1 MQKNKIFVY
10 QILTRLF
17 GNKNS
22 RNKPHGTIEEN
33 GSGKFNDITD
43 IVLNELKEAGYT
55 HVWYIGALAHASA
68 TDYTEYGIP
77 RQFPEI
83 VKGKAGSPYAIRD
96 CYDVDPDL
104 AVNVKKRMQEFEELV
119 ARTHNAG
126 LNVLI
131 DFVPNHVAR
140 NYRSIAKPKHVEDFG
155 EKDDTS
161 VVFAPHNNFYYLPG
175 QPLDLQFLRD
185 KGIEVNYVENPAKAT
200 GNDCFANKPSEYDWY
215 DTVKLN
221 YGVDYLNERRRC
233 FDPIPNTWKKMRDI
247 LFFWA
252 AKDIDGFRCDMAEM
266 VPLEFWKWVIPQI
279 KAQFP
284 DIIFFAEIYN
294 PSVYRDFLADNT
306 FDYLY
311 DKVGLYDVLRD
322 VACGYRPSS
331 DITFIL
337 NAVGDIQHRMINFME
352 NHDEQRIASDFFL
365 KSGEKGKAAMI
376 VTACI
381 NVNPVMIYFGQE
393 LGERGM
399 DEEGFS
405 GKDGRTSIF
414 DYWSVDT
421 VRRWNNNGK
430 WNEELLT
437 EEEIRLRKFYHKLI
451 RLCNREKALREG
463 LFYDLMYA
471 NYENP
476 DFNSMKQYA
485 FVRGDYKDFL
495 LVIANFSNEEEEVTV
510 WIPDHA
516 YDFFK
521 VNQHERAIAVPLLAE
536 EKFPIDFSRT
546 NPLKVKIKANDG
558 EIYKISF
565 FVKIFY

>member
-55 HVWYIGALAHASA
+55 HVWYIGVLAHASA

-104 AVNVKKRMQEFEELV
+104 AVNVKKRMQEFEELI

-140 NYRSIAKPKHVEDFG
+140 NYRSIAKPKHVEEFG

-221 YGVDYLNERRRC
+221 YGVDYLNERRRY

-521 VNQHERAIAVPLLAE
+521 VNQHERAIAVPLLSD
-536 EKFPIDFSRT
+536 EKFPIDFSWT
-546 NPLKVKIKANDG
+546 NPLKVKIKANEG

-565 FVKIFY
+565 L

>member
-1 MQKNKIFVY
+1 MMQKNKIFVY

-140 NYRSIAKPKHVEDFG
+140 NYQSIAKPKHVEDFG

-284 DIIFFAEIYN
+284 DII
-294 PSVYRDFLADNT
+294 
-306 FDYLY
+306 
-311 DKVGLYDVLRD
+311 
-322 VACGYRPSS
+322 
-331 DITFIL
+331 
-337 NAVGDIQHRMINFME
+337 
-352 NHDEQRIASDFFL
+352 
-365 KSGEKGKAAMI
+365 
-376 VTACI
+376 
-381 NVNPVMIYFGQE
+381 
-393 LGERGM
+393 
-399 DEEGFS
+399 
-405 GKDGRTSIF
+405 
-414 DYWSVDT
+414 
-421 VRRWNNNGK
+421 
-430 WNEELLT
+430 
-437 EEEIRLRKFYHKLI
+437 
-451 RLCNREKALREG
+451 
-463 LFYDLMYA
+463 
-471 NYENP
+471 
-476 DFNSMKQYA
+476 
-485 FVRGDYKDFL
+485 
-495 LVIANFSNEEEEVTV
+495 
-510 WIPDHA
+510 
-516 YDFFK
+516 
-521 VNQHERAIAVPLLAE
+521 
-536 EKFPIDFSRT
+536 
-546 NPLKVKIKANDG
+546 
-558 EIYKISF
+558 
-565 FVKIFY
+565 

>member
-55 HVWYIGALAHASA
+55 HVWYIGVLAHASA

-104 AVNVKKRMQEFEELV
+104 AVNVKKRMQEFEELI

-476 DFNSMKQYA
+476 NFNSMKQYA

-495 LVIANFSNEEEEVTV
+495 LVIGNFSDEEEEVTV

-565 FVKIFY
+565 L

>member
-55 HVWYIGALAHASA
+55 HVWYIGVLAHASA

-104 AVNVKKRMQEFEELV
+104 AVNVKKRMKEFEELI

-140 NYRSIAKPKHVEDFG
+140 NYRSIAKPKHVEEFG

-200 GNDCFANKPSEYDWY
+200 GNDCFTNKPSEYDWY

-521 VNQHERAIAVPLLAE
+521 VNQHERAIAVPLLSD
-536 EKFPIDFSRT
+536 EKFPIDFSWT
-546 NPLKVKIKANDG
+546 NPLKVKIKANEG

-565 FVKIFY
+565 L

>member
-140 NYRSIAKPKHVEDFG
+140 NYQSIAKPKHVEDFG

-405 GKDGRTSIF
+405 GKEGRTSIF

-536 EKFPIDFSRT
+536 EKFPIDFSWT
-546 NPLKVKIKANDG
+546 NPLKVKIKANEG

-565 FVKIFY
+565 L

>member
-104 AVNVKKRMQEFEELV
+104 AVNVKKRMQEFEELI

-140 NYRSIAKPKHVEDFG
+140 NYRSIAKPKHVEEFG

-200 GNDCFANKPSEYDWY
+200 GNDCFTNKPSEYDWY

-495 LVIANFSNEEEEVTV
+495 LVIGNFSDEEEEVTV

-536 EKFPIDFSRT
+536 EKFPIDFSWT

-565 FVKIFY
+565 L

>member
-22 RNKPHGTIEEN
+22 RNKPHGSIEEN

-104 AVNVKKRMQEFEELV
+104 AVNVKKRMQQFEELV

-140 NYRSIAKPKHVEDFG
+140 NYQSIAKPKHVEDFG

-185 KGIEVNYVENPAKAT
+185 KGVEVNYVENPAKAT

-476 DFNSMKQYA
+476 NFNSMKQYA

-495 LVIANFSNEEEEVTV
+495 LVIGNFSDEEEEVTV

-536 EKFPIDFSRT
+536 EKFPIDFSWT

-565 FVKIFY
+565 L

>member
-22 RNKPHGTIEEN
+22 RNKPHGSIEEN

-104 AVNVKKRMQEFEELV
+104 AVNVKKRMQQFEELV

-140 NYRSIAKPKHVEDFG
+140 NYQSIAKPKHVEDFG

-185 KGIEVNYVENPAKAT
+185 KGVEVNYVENPAKAT

-510 WIPDHA
+510 WIPDHV

-536 EKFPIDFSRT
+536 EKFPIDFSWT
-546 NPLKVKIKANDG
+546 NPLKVKIKANEG

-565 FVKIFY
+565 L

>member
-140 NYRSIAKPKHVEDFG
+140 NYQSIAKPKHVEDFG

-565 FVKIFY
+565 L

>member
-565 FVKIFY
+565 L

>member
-521 VNQHERAIAVPLLAE
+521 VNQHERAIAVPLLSD
-536 EKFPIDFSRT
+536 EKFPIDFSWT
-546 NPLKVKIKANDG
+546 NPLKVKIKANEG

-565 FVKIFY
+565 L

>member
-55 HVWYIGALAHASA
+55 HVWYIGVLAHASA

-104 AVNVKKRMQEFEELV
+104 AVNVKKRMQEFEELI

-140 NYRSIAKPKHVEDFG
+140 NYRSIAKPKHVEEFG

-200 GNDCFANKPSEYDWY
+200 GNDCFTNKPSEYDWY

-565 FVKIFY
+565 L

>member
-104 AVNVKKRMQEFEELV
+104 AVNVKKRMQEFEELI

-140 NYRSIAKPKHVEDFG
+140 NYQSIAKPKHVEDFG

-495 LVIANFSNEEEEVTV
+495 LVIGNFSDEEEEVTV

-536 EKFPIDFSRT
+536 EKFPIDFSWT

-565 FVKIFY
+565 L

>member
-104 AVNVKKRMQEFEELV
+104 AVNVKKRMQEFEELI

-140 NYRSIAKPKHVEDFG
+140 NYRSIAKPKHVEEFG

-200 GNDCFANKPSEYDWY
+200 GNDCFTNKPSEYDWY

-221 YGVDYLNERRRC
+221 YGVDYLNERRRY
-233 FDPIPNTWKKMRDI
+233 FDPIPNTWKKMRNI

-536 EKFPIDFSRT
+536 EKFPIDFSWT

-565 FVKIFY
+565 L

>member
-55 HVWYIGALAHASA
+55 HVWYIGVLAHASA

-104 AVNVKKRMQEFEELV
+104 AVNVKKRMQEFEELI

-140 NYRSIAKPKHVEDFG
+140 NYRSIAKPKHVEEFG

-565 FVKIFY
+565 L

>member
-140 NYRSIAKPKHVEDFG
+140 NYQSIAKPKHVEDFG

-476 DFNSMKQYA
+476 NFNSMKQYA

-536 EKFPIDFSRT
+536 EKFPIDFSWT

-565 FVKIFY
+565 L

>member
-1 MQKNKIFVY
+1 
-10 QILTRLF
+10 
-17 GNKNS
+17 
-22 RNKPHGTIEEN
+22 
-33 GSGKFNDITD
+33 
-43 IVLNELKEAGYT
+43 
-55 HVWYIGALAHASA
+55 
-68 TDYTEYGIP
+68 
-77 RQFPEI
+77 
-83 VKGKAGSPYAIRD
+83 
-96 CYDVDPDL
+96 
-104 AVNVKKRMQEFEELV
+104 
-119 ARTHNAG
+119 
-126 LNVLI
+126 
-131 DFVPNHVAR
+131 
-140 NYRSIAKPKHVEDFG
+140 
-155 EKDDTS
+155 
-161 VVFAPHNNFYYLPG
+161 
-175 QPLDLQFLRD
+175 
-185 KGIEVNYVENPAKAT
+185 
-200 GNDCFANKPSEYDWY
+200 
-215 DTVKLN
+215 
-221 YGVDYLNERRRC
+221 
-233 FDPIPNTWKKMRDI
+233 
-247 LFFWA
+247 
-252 AKDIDGFRCDMAEM
+252 
-266 VPLEFWKWVIPQI
+266 
-279 KAQFP
+279 
-284 DIIFFAEIYN
+284 
-294 PSVYRDFLADNT
+294 VYRDFLADNT

-476 DFNSMKQYA
+476 NFNSMKQYA

-495 LVIANFSNEEEEVTV
+495 LVIGNFSDEEEEVTV

-565 FVKIFY
+565 L

>member
-55 HVWYIGALAHASA
+55 HVWYIGVLAHASA

-104 AVNVKKRMQEFEELV
+104 AVNVKKRMQEFEELI

-140 NYRSIAKPKHVEDFG
+140 NYRSIAKPKHVEEFG

-200 GNDCFANKPSEYDWY
+200 GNDCFTNKPSEYDWY

-221 YGVDYLNERRRC
+221 YGVDYLNERRRY

-476 DFNSMKQYA
+476 NFNSMKQYA

-495 LVIANFSNEEEEVTV
+495 LVIGNFSDEEEEVTV

-536 EKFPIDFSRT
+536 EKFPIDFSWT

-565 FVKIFY
+565 L

>member
-55 HVWYIGALAHASA
+55 HVWYIGVLAHASA

-104 AVNVKKRMQEFEELV
+104 AVNVKKRMQEFEELI

-140 NYRSIAKPKHVEDFG
+140 NYRSIAKPKHVEEFG

-476 DFNSMKQYA
+476 NFNSMKQYA

-495 LVIANFSNEEEEVTV
+495 LVIGNFSDEEEEVTV

-565 FVKIFY
+565 L

>member
-140 NYRSIAKPKHVEDFG
+140 NYRSIAKPKHVEEFG

-536 EKFPIDFSRT
+536 EKFPIDFSWT
-546 NPLKVKIKANDG
+546 NPLKVKIKANEG

-565 FVKIFY
+565 L

>member
-55 HVWYIGALAHASA
+55 HVWYIGVLAHASA

-104 AVNVKKRMQEFEELV
+104 AVNVKKRMQEFEELI

-140 NYRSIAKPKHVEDFG
+140 NYRSIAKPKHVEEFG

-510 WIPDHA
+510 WIPDHV

-536 EKFPIDFSRT
+536 EKFPIDFSWT
-546 NPLKVKIKANDG
+546 NPLKVKIKANEG

-565 FVKIFY
+565 L

>member
-104 AVNVKKRMQEFEELV
+104 AVNVKKRMQEFEELI

-140 NYRSIAKPKHVEDFG
+140 NYRSIAKPKHVEEFG

-476 DFNSMKQYA
+476 NFNSMKQYA

-536 EKFPIDFSRT
+536 EKFPIDFSWT
-546 NPLKVKIKANDG
+546 NPLKVKIKANEG

-565 FVKIFY
+565 L

>member
-140 NYRSIAKPKHVEDFG
+140 NYQSIAKPKHVEDFG

-185 KGIEVNYVENPAKAT
+185 KGVEVNYVENPAKAT

-521 VNQHERAIAVPLLAE
+521 VNQHERAIAVPLLSD
-536 EKFPIDFSRT
+536 EKFPIDFSWT
-546 NPLKVKIKANDG
+546 NPLKVKIKANEG

-565 FVKIFY
+565 L

>member
-140 NYRSIAKPKHVEDFG
+140 NYRSIAKPKHVEEFG

-476 DFNSMKQYA
+476 NFNSMKQYA

-495 LVIANFSNEEEEVTV
+495 LVIGNFSDEEEEVTV

-536 EKFPIDFSRT
+536 EKFPIDFSWT
-546 NPLKVKIKANDG
+546 NPLKVKIKANEG

-565 FVKIFY
+565 L

>member
-140 NYRSIAKPKHVEDFG
+140 NYQSIAKPKHVEDFG

-521 VNQHERAIAVPLLAE
+521 VNQHERAIAVPLLSD
-536 EKFPIDFSRT
+536 EKFPIDFSWT
-546 NPLKVKIKANDG
+546 NPLKVKIKANEG

-565 FVKIFY
+565 L

>member
-104 AVNVKKRMQEFEELV
+104 AVNVKKRMKEFEELI

-140 NYRSIAKPKHVEDFG
+140 NYRSIAKPKHVEEFG

-495 LVIANFSNEEEEVTV
+495 LVIGNFSDEEEEVTV

-536 EKFPIDFSRT
+536 EKFPIDFSWT

-565 FVKIFY
+565 L

>member
-1 MQKNKIFVY
+1 M
-10 QILTRLF
+10 
-17 GNKNS
+17 
-22 RNKPHGTIEEN
+22 
-33 GSGKFNDITD
+33 
-43 IVLNELKEAGYT
+43 LNELKEAGYT

-104 AVNVKKRMQEFEELV
+104 AVNVKKRMQEFEELI

-140 NYRSIAKPKHVEDFG
+140 NYRSIAKPKHVEEFG

-200 GNDCFANKPSEYDWY
+200 GNDCFTNKPSEYDWY

-221 YGVDYLNERRRC
+221 YGVDYLNERRRY
-233 FDPIPNTWKKMRDI
+233 FDPIPNTWKKMRNI

-495 LVIANFSNEEEEVTV
+495 LVIGNFSDEEEEVTV

-565 FVKIFY
+565 L

>member
-104 AVNVKKRMQEFEELV
+104 AVNVKKRMQEFEELI

-140 NYRSIAKPKHVEDFG
+140 NYRSIAKPKHVEEFG

-200 GNDCFANKPSEYDWY
+200 GNDCFTNKPSEYDWY

-221 YGVDYLNERRRC
+221 YGVDYLNERRRY

-476 DFNSMKQYA
+476 NFNSMKQYA

-536 EKFPIDFSRT
+536 EKFPIDFSWT
-546 NPLKVKIKANDG
+546 NPLKVKIKANEG

-565 FVKIFY
+565 L

>member
-104 AVNVKKRMQEFEELV
+104 TVNVKKRMQEFEELV

-140 NYRSIAKPKHVEDFG
+140 NYQSIAKPKHVEDFG

-536 EKFPIDFSRT
+536 EKFPIDFSWT
-546 NPLKVKIKANDG
+546 NPLKVKIKANEG

-565 FVKIFY
+565 L